1 MKSGKVL
8 GAVEFVETASRRRAI
23 IYRESA
29 AHLSTMA
36 DAAPNAKLPTAPKT
50 LREKRSDQ

>member
-23 IYRESA
+23 IHRERA

-50 LREKRSDQ
+50 LRGETK